1 MLNMFFR
8 SSESKI
14 KLHKA
19 PSLVF
24 KDVLMVFAFAGAAT
38 LLGSVSVLAQDDIE
52 AGRKEFSQSCMTCH
66 GESGRGDGEMA
77 KYLTI
82 KPADLTA
89 LSKNNNGQY
98 PFLRVF
104 QTIDGRAAV
113 KAHGAGPMPIWGERY
128 TVDSG
133 AAGAE
138 PYKTYSAEPFVRAR
152 ILELTYY
159 IQSLQK

>member
-1 MLNMFFR
+1 MFDKFNN
-8 SSESKI
+8 SIVSKADDGTGPAI
-14 KLHKA
+14 LFNKALKL
-19 PSLVF
+19 LTV
-24 KDVLMVFAFAGAAT
+24 AGAAS
-38 LLGSVSVLAQDDIE
+38 LVGSISVLAQNDIE

-66 GESGRGDGEMA
+66 GVSGKGDGEMA

-82 KPADLTA
+82 KPADLTE
-89 LSKNNNGQY
+89 LSKKNNGQY
-98 PFLRVF
+98 PFMKVF
-104 QTIDGRAAV
+104 QTIDGRAVV
-113 KAHGAGPMPIWGERY
+113 KAHGAGPMPIWGDRY